1 MHLLTLRVPREQGKR
16 THFYEEVLSVL
27 WKGPWQPKPIAAWYS
42 MTSCNAQLNC
52 TTIGSND
59 LCRLYWKVKIF
70 RGRNRPIKLDLFTL
84 VNWGKWGNCSR
95 SLVSKRRSWH
105 WGFTLFCIQWIT
117 GSNLRLMKDRLAC
130 LIRLLL
136 LGLLYLQSTT
146 IPQLSNEE
154 MPICLPSLT
163 RSLVHAMGAW
173 QSYSFSHLQGSYV
186 LYFCPPFNF
195 HLFAAYSQC
204 LNPILTHQLKFHTVS
219 DKKCGD
225 QEICCF
231 PPVAHFVFYHF
242 VKVKY
247 KMMF

>member
-1 MHLLTLRVPREQGKR
+1 
-16 THFYEEVLSVL
+16 
-27 WKGPWQPKPIAAWYS
+27 
-42 MTSCNAQLNC
+42 
-52 TTIGSND
+52 
-59 LCRLYWKVKIF
+59 
-70 RGRNRPIKLDLFTL
+70 
-84 VNWGKWGNCSR
+84 
-95 SLVSKRRSWH
+95 
-105 WGFTLFCIQWIT
+105 
-117 GSNLRLMKDRLAC
+117 
-130 LIRLLL
+130 
-136 LGLLYLQSTT
+136 
-146 IPQLSNEE
+146 

-247 KMMF
+247 KMMFYYCLDENTGLHINTHIFKTVVSWSPCRSRATPLKKSCKRPCLLEHSFSSNFAAGTGDPLEDAFLLCCSAEKCPVLLLLFTRHVISSHRQHTALQRKARTGRPGSPLWR